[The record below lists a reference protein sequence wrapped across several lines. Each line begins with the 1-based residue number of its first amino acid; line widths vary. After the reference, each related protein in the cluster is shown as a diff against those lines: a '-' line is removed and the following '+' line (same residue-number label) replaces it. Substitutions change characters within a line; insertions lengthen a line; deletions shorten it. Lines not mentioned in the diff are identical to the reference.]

1 MGRFRF
7 SNARR
12 NAAALREEEE
22 EKPAPRG
29 WSSRRF
35 LSSFG
40 ELWLLRPLRH
50 RRAPATLF
58 AVRLG
63 CAAQDGAAPRGFGS
77 VRFRTATPAGP
88 GKRRSGEGEP
98 QRALWESIAVSGA
111 LGRNFPV
118 SSGAA
123 EGGSDSGRALRR
135 LQPGAAPGAA
145 GRGRGPTVRS
155 GLGAGGGSWGIRGT
169 SASCGGDKRNG
180 RRSAAPPCA
189 TDSLRRSS
197 RPRARPPT
205 APGGGSQRAEA
216 ALGALPGAELPP
228 LPLLPQPPGTV
239 RTAARWIGAAAPSGR
254 GGSAAAPRPSAGPSR
269 RRCPVG
275 AAGVQGRGR

>member
-50 RRAPATLF
+50 RRAPAPLF

-77 VRFRTATPAGP
+77 VRFGSA
-88 GKRRSGEGEP
+88 P
-98 QRALWESIAVSGA
+98 QRLRV
-111 LGRNFPV
+111 P
-118 SSGAA
+118 
-123 EGGSDSGRALRR
+123 GS
-135 LQPGAAPGAA
+135 AAPGKAN
-145 GRGRGPTVRS
+145 
-155 GLGAGGGSWGIRGT
+155 
-169 SASCGGDKRNG
+169 RNG
-180 RRSAAPPCA
+180 LCGNQLRSAA
-189 TDSLRRSS
+189 R
-197 RPRARPPT
+197 
-205 APGGGSQRAEA
+205 
-216 ALGALPGAELPP
+216 
-228 LPLLPQPPGTV
+228 
-239 RTAARWIGAAAPSGR
+239 
-254 GGSAAAPRPSAGPSR
+254 
-269 RRCPVG
+269 
-275 AAGVQGRGR
+275 